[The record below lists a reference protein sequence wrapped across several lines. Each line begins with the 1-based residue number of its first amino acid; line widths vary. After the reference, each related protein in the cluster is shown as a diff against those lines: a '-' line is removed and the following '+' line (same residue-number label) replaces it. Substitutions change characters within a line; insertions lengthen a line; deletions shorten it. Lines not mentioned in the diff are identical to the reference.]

1 MEPLQDDDMELS
13 RVQFSRF
20 LQIPS
25 AGGGESLKA
34 SDRVSIEYD
43 EGQRLVIVVAQSSDG
58 VVSRRLVPLENVVM
72 MELSEDARVSEDQR
86 LEIKKQEDSA
96 RKPEKTSKKGGPEGS
111 GDGSASARSGR
122 RGRPKTKG

>member
-86 LEIKKQEDSA
+86 LELKKQEDSA
-96 RKPEKTSKKGGPEGS
+96 RKPEKESETGGPEGS

>member
-1 MEPLQDDDMELS
+1 MERLQDDNMELS

-43 EGQRLVIVVAQSSDG
+43 EVQRLVIVVAQSSDG
-58 VVSRRLVPLENVVM
+58 VVSRRLVPLENVMM
-72 MELSEDARVSEDQR
+72 MELREDARVSEDQR
-86 LEIKKQEDSA
+86 LEIQKQEDSA
-96 RKPEKTSKKGGPEGS
+96 RKPQEESKKGGPEGS
-111 GDGSASARSGR
+111 RDGSASTGSGR

>member
-72 MELSEDARVSEDQR
+72 MELSADARVSEDQR

-111 GDGSASARSGR
+111 GDGSASTRAGR

>member
-96 RKPEKTSKKGGPEGS
+96 RKPEKESETGGPEGS
-111 GDGSASARSGR
+111 RDGAA
-122 RGRPKTKG
+122 